1 MYNIRIKCIVIQK
14 KEMKGMGKMI
24 KKETNSSTGFGR
36 HNGHGKFYAAFAC
49 MGVYV
54 GKEVSENGSSYIGRS
69 EDIGAGHTKIFTV
82 HPAEDHEPG
91 AIFEDEYGFSMPY
104 PEHTYQYT
112 LAKDS
117 PLFGEGE
124 EPYAEVGINENEG
137 CYDSHCIYLL

>member
-1 MYNIRIKCIVIQK
+1 
-14 KEMKGMGKMI
+14 MGKMI
-24 KKETNSSTGFGR
+24 KKKQIAALVLAGTMAMGSSMQ
-36 HNGHGKFYAAFAC
+36 AFAC

-91 AIFEDEYGFSMPY
+91 AIFEDAYGFSMPY

-112 LAKDS
+112 LQK
-117 PLFGEGE
+117 
-124 EPYAEVGINENEG
+124 IH
-137 CYDSHCIYLL
+137 HCLEKEKSLMQRLESMKMRLL

>member
-1 MYNIRIKCIVIQK
+1 MYNIRIKCIVIK

-24 KKETNSSTGFGR
+24 KKKKIEALVLAGTMAMGSSMQ
-36 HNGHGKFYAAFAC
+36 AFAC

-69 EDIGAGHTKIFTV
+69 EDIGVGHTKIFTV

-91 AIFEDEYGFSMPY
+91 AIFEDAYGFSMPY

-124 EPYAEVGINENEG
+124 EPYAEVGINENEVAMTATVST
-137 CYDSHCIYLL
+137 Y